1 VTDLTTTDLTGAD
14 LTATVETYLAMWNEE
29 DPSRRAEHITAAWTD
44 DGRYTDPLQEAQGH
58 AALSE
63 MVAGIH
69 EQLPG
74 HRFARTSG
82 IDVHHGELRFGWQL
96 AAPDGTVAVAG
107 VDVGAVAD
115 DGRLRRI
122 TGFFGPLPEG

>member
-1 VTDLTTTDLTGAD
+1 MTMTSTDLTR
-14 LTATVETYLAMWNEE
+14 TVDTYLAMWNEE
-29 DPSRRAEHITAAWTD
+29 DPARRAEHISAAWAGD
-44 DGRYTDPLQEAQGH
+44 CRYADPLQEAEGH

-63 MVAGIH
+63 MVARIH

-74 HRFARTSG
+74 HRFTRTSG
-82 IDVHHGELRFGWQL
+82 IDVHHDELRFGWQL

-107 VDVGAVAD
+107 VDVGAVAG

-122 TGFFGPLPEG
+122 TGFFGPLPDEA